1 MPALREIFAEYDIR
15 FDPRRQLT
23 RGNQSV
29 NQVRDRLRAL
39 TPVVQAASSAFGR
52 LAVAVGGAAMVR
64 SMGRFIGGIIRA
76 GDDLDK
82 TSQQLGLT
90 VRQLQVFRHA
100 AQLGGV
106 DAAAFSQSMRQMQQ
120 NAEAASRG
128 GGEAADYFRRLGV
141 DVRHANGELLTGREL
156 LIAVGRGLQGVTNS
170 TERTAI
176 AQRILGESG
185 SRLMPML
192 ASIANGTEDLEREL
206 DTLGGGLSEL
216 AVRRSVELT
225 DSLARLRVSFDSFRS
240 AIAVRVIPAINWIT
254 RTFTRLIVGVGD
266 IVEHSHIMEVGL
278 VGLVAAITLTTTA
291 LLAMSPTALV
301 IAAIAV
307 AVAALVLVIDDLWV
321 GMNGGKSVI
330 RDLIDAGGE
339 LVGVTNAGTRA
350 LNAMADALKAIQ
362 QRASQTY
369 NFVAGL
375 LNLPAFTD
383 SSQDGGFGELGLQQG
398 QNIQRGFSG
407 AVSDF
412 YSSIPVVGPAMA
424 RAALGSSA
432 TDAQSTALQRRRI
445 GGEAPRAHL
454 LTVRPDVAPPPTAAD
469 RFRAGGLSPRA
480 DLLMTPRNQPVN
492 QTVTAPM
499 TVNVVANEATDAQEV
514 GRIVETK
521 VRAAQERQNREL
533 QAALLPAGAAA
544 QGGTS

>member
-120 NAEAASRG
+120 
-128 GGEAADYFRRLGV
+128 DYFRRLGV

-301 IAAIAV
+301 IAVIAV

>member
-1 MPALREIFAEYDIR
+1 M
-15 FDPRRQLT
+15 
-23 RGNQSV
+23 
-29 NQVRDRLRAL
+29 
-39 TPVVQAASSAFGR
+39 
-52 LAVAVGGAAMVR
+52 
-64 SMGRFIGGIIRA
+64 
-76 GDDLDK
+76 
-82 TSQQLGLT
+82 
-90 VRQLQVFRHA
+90 
-100 AQLGGV
+100 
-106 DAAAFSQSMRQMQQ
+106 
-120 NAEAASRG
+120 
-128 GGEAADYFRRLGV
+128 FRRLGV
-141 DVRHANGELLTGREL
+141 NVQDSDGELRPVNDL
-156 LIAVGRGLQGVTNS
+156 LVDVARGLTDMDNA
-170 TERTAI
+170 TERVAVSSTLMG
-176 AQRILGESG
+176 RSG
-185 SRLMPML
+185 RRLLPMM
-192 ASIANGTEDLEREL
+192 AGIANGTEAAEAELER
-206 DTLGGGLSEL
+206 LGGGMSEL

-225 DSLARLRVSFDSFRS
+225 DNMARLRVSFDSFRS
-240 AIAVRVIPAINWIT
+240 AIAVRVIPAIDWLT

-278 VGLVAAITLTTTA
+278 VAVVAAVTIATGA

-301 IAAIAV
+301 IAAVAV

-321 GMNGGKSVI
+321 GMEGGKSTI

-350 LNAMADALKAIQ
+350 LDAMSDALKAIQ
-362 QRASQTY
+362 QRASQAY

-398 QNIQRGFSG
+398 QGIQRGFAG
-407 AVSDF
+407 AVSGF
-412 YSSIPVVGPAMA
+412 FNSIPVVGPDMA
-424 RAALGSSA
+424 RAALGSFA
-432 TDAQSTALQRRRI
+432 TDEQATALQRQRI
-445 GGEAPRAHL
+445 GGEAPRAGL

-469 RFRAGGLSPRA
+469 RFRAGGLNPRA
-480 DLLMTPRNQPVN
+480 DLLMTPRTQPVN

-514 GRIVETK
+514 GRIVEGK